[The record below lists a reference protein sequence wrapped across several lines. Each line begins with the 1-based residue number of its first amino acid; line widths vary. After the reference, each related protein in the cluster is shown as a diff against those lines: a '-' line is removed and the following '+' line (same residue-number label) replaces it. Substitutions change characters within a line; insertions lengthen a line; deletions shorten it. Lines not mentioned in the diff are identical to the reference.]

1 MRQFF
6 KTKAFRISSIV
17 ALLLAVY
24 AAVGFWAAP
33 RLLRNALL
41 DEIPK
46 TLVGVKPA
54 VGDIRINPFLFQV
67 EIKDFSLTGAND
79 TKLAGFERL
88 FVDFDLS
95 SVWHRAYTF
104 GHIDIAS
111 PFANAVIFKDGSL
124 NLSQLSPKTAKKP
137 KPDQKDAEPIP
148 ALRIGSFRVTQGFLS
163 FDDRR
168 RPSDF
173 ATRLEPINFELQ
185 NFSTGVQGGRFTFT
199 GASKLGERIEW
210 HGHLSVQPIES
221 DGEFQIA
228 GLQAHT
234 IWEYLEDRL
243 SFLVNSGKI
252 DLNATYKFSLQDD
265 LDLKVDVAKVA
276 LTDLAVRPKD
286 SDIDW
291 VTVPELILSGTTLDL
306 RGRQAHS
313 DSLSLKDVHLV
324 TWLEPDGSFNLLKL
338 AATPVPSA
346 TVAAALPPPAPAPTA
361 APAPPPP
368 PAATTATPPPPAA
381 TSAPPPPPAATS
393 APPPPPAAG
402 ATPPRPWQYDL
413 REFALRDASI
423 SAEDRRTKPAAKVL
437 LAPLSIKVLGVNLDL
452 ARPLSIALDT
462 KINDAGSLSVT
473 GTATAQP
480 PVANLN
486 LKLTGIELAALQPY
500 IAQYT
505 SMTLL
510 AGALSGDAKFSYG
523 ANQPAWQFGGNLSV
537 ANLHTVDNALHEDF
551 INWDRLDIQ
560 GLNFQHQP
568 DRLDIDQVAA
578 RKLYARVIVEPD
590 ESINVKRV
598 LAGPGATVVAPS
610 GNTGPPVA
618 ATAAPAPAA
627 PLPRAGKSPK
637 HLRGAAPVAATS
649 AAAAPNAA
657 PSMPMSIKRIV
668 IKASQANFADLSVM
682 PNFSTGIQNLEGTV
696 LGLSSKA
703 DSRAKIDLHGSVDA
717 FAPVSITGEVNVL
730 SAALYTDLAMSFRNI
745 ELSTFNPYSGKFAG
759 YNISKGKL
767 TTELHYKVQG
777 RKLDAQHHI
786 IVEQL
791 EFGDKTESKD
801 AVSLPVKLAVALLK
815 DRDGVIDLNLPVT
828 GSLDD
833 PQFKL
838 APIIWKVFVH
848 ILEKAVTAPFALLGS
863 LFGGGPDLQ
872 FVDFEPG
879 AAQLDPVAVEKGQT
893 LVKALGER
901 PQLKMEIPIAV
912 VNELDRPRL
921 IEQKFQAQLQVPAPS
936 ARKKAAGAT
945 TDFAQ
950 LDPPTQLE
958 MLMQL
963 YTKNFG
969 AEPKFPESIAAIK
982 AKPEVITAKIDF
994 LSTELHQRITVS
1006 EAELTAL
1013 GQQRAMNLQQ
1023 ALLTGTQIDPGRV
1036 FLVANDKAKNVD
1048 GRVRLE
1054 LSLR

>member
-1 MRQFF
+1 
-6 KTKAFRISSIV
+6 
-17 ALLLAVY
+17 
-24 AAVGFWAAP
+24 
-33 RLLRNALL
+33 
-41 DEIPK
+41 
-46 TLVGVKPA
+46 
-54 VGDIRINPFLFQV
+54 
-67 EIKDFSLTGAND
+67 
-79 TKLAGFERL
+79 
-88 FVDFDLS
+88 
-95 SVWHRAYTF
+95 
-104 GHIDIAS
+104 
-111 PFANAVIFKDGSL
+111 
-124 NLSQLSPKTAKKP
+124 
-137 KPDQKDAEPIP
+137 
-148 ALRIGSFRVTQGFLS
+148 
-163 FDDRR
+163 
-168 RPSDF
+168 
-173 ATRLEPINFELQ
+173 
-185 NFSTGVQGGRFTFT
+185 
-199 GASKLGERIEW
+199 
-210 HGHLSVQPIES
+210 
-221 DGEFQIA
+221 
-228 GLQAHT
+228 
-234 IWEYLEDRL
+234 
-243 SFLVNSGKI
+243 
-252 DLNATYKFSLQDD
+252 
-265 LDLKVDVAKVA
+265 
-276 LTDLAVRPKD
+276 
-286 SDIDW
+286 
-291 VTVPELILSGTTLDL
+291 
-306 RGRQAHS
+306 
-313 DSLSLKDVHLV
+313 
-324 TWLEPDGSFNLLKL
+324 
-338 AATPVPSA
+338 
-346 TVAAALPPPAPAPTA
+346 
-361 APAPPPP
+361 
-368 PAATTATPPPPAA
+368 
-381 TSAPPPPPAATS
+381 
-393 APPPPPAAG
+393 
-402 ATPPRPWQYDL
+402 L
-413 REFALRDASI
+413 REFALLDASI

-452 ARPLSIALDT
+452 ARTLNIALDT

-480 PVANLN
+480 AAANLN
-486 LKLTGIELAALQPY
+486 LKLAGIELAAFQPY
-500 IAQYT
+500 ISQYT
-505 SMTLL
+505 SMTLR

-537 ANLHTVDNALHEDF
+537 ANLHTVDNALHDDF

-568 DRLDIDQVAA
+568 DRLDIDQVSA

-598 LAGPGATVVAPS
+598 LAGPGATVVAAS

-627 PLPRAGKSPK
+627 PLPRAGSSPK
-637 HLRGAAPVAATS
+637 HPRGASSTAATS

-657 PSMPMSIKRIV
+657 PAMPMSIKRIV
-668 IKASQANFADLSVM
+668 IKDGQANFADLSVM

-730 SAALYTDLAMSFRNI
+730 SAALYTDLSMSFRNI

-767 TTELHYKVQG
+767 TTELHYNVQG

-791 EFGDKTESKD
+791 EFGEKTESKD

-879 AAQLDPVAVEKGQT
+879 AAQLDPVAIERGQS

-901 PQLKMEIPIAV
+901 PQLKIEIPIAV
-912 VNELDRPRL
+912 VDELDRPRL
-921 IEQKFQAQLQVPAPS
+921 IEQKFQAQLQVQAPG

-950 LDPPTQLE
+950 LDPSTQLE
-958 MLMQL
+958 MLTQL

-982 AKPEVITAKIDF
+982 TKPEVIAAKIDF
-994 LSTELHQRITVS
+994 LSAELHQRITVG

-1036 FLVANDKAKNVD
+1036 FLVANDKARNAD

>member
-1 MRQFF
+1 LRQFF
-6 KTKAFRISSIV
+6 NTKVWRILGVI
-17 ALLLAVY
+17 ALLLGVY
-24 AAVGFWAAP
+24 AIAGFWAAP
-33 RLLRNALL
+33 KLLRSALL

-46 TLVGVKPA
+46 TLVGVKPT
-54 VGDIRINPFLFQV
+54 VGDIRINPFLFQI
-67 EIKDFSLTGAND
+67 EIKDFYLTGANG
-79 TKLAGFERL
+79 TKLVGFARL
-88 FVDFDLS
+88 FVDFEIS
-95 SVWHRAYTF
+95 SIWHRAYTF
-104 GHIDIAS
+104 GHIDMTA
-111 PFANAVIFKDGSL
+111 PFANAVIFKDGSV
-124 NLSQLSPKTAKKP
+124 NLSELSPKSPEKPQPKLKNAK
-137 KPDQKDAEPIP
+137 PIP
-148 ALRIGSFRVTQGFLS
+148 ALRIGAFKVTQGFVS

-173 ATRLEPINFELQ
+173 ATRLAPINFELQ
-185 NFSTGVQGGRFTFT
+185 NFSTGVVGGHFTFT
-199 GASKLGERIEW
+199 GVSKLGERIEW
-210 HGHLSVQPIES
+210 HGHVSVQPIES

-265 LDLKVDVAKVA
+265 VDLKVDVSKVA
-276 LTDLAVRPKD
+276 LTDLAIRPKN

-291 VTVPELILSGTTLDL
+291 ITVPELILSGSTIDL
-306 RGRQAHS
+306 KRRQAHS
-313 DSLSLKDVHLV
+313 DSLSLKGAQLV

-338 AATPVPSA
+338 AAAPRSPIPASPTPASPTSA
-346 TVAAALPPPAPAPTA
+346 SPTPASPAPASPAPATAPGARA
-361 APAPPPP
+361 APAP
-368 PAATTATPPPPAA
+368 AWA
-381 TSAPPPPPAATS
+381 
-393 APPPPPAAG
+393 
-402 ATPPRPWQYDL
+402 YDL

-423 SAEDRRTKPAAKVL
+423 SAEDRRTKPAVKVL
-437 LAPLSIKVLGVNLDL
+437 LAPLSIKVLGANLDL
-452 ARPLSIALDT
+452 ARASSVALDT

-473 GTATAQP
+473 GTVTPQPLAAT
-480 PVANLN
+480 LN
-486 LKLTGIELAALQPY
+486 LKLAGVELAAVQPY

-523 ANQPAWQFGGNLSV
+523 ASQPAWQFGGNISV
-537 ANLHTVDNALHEDF
+537 ANLHTVDNALHDDF

-568 DRLDIDQVAA
+568 DRLDIDQITA
-578 RKLYARVIVEPD
+578 RKLYARVIIESD

-598 LAGPGATVVAPS
+598 LTGPGATVVAPS
-610 GNTGPPVA
+610 GTSGPPIA

-627 PLPRAGKSPK
+627 ALPRTGKKPAPA
-637 HLRGAAPVAATS
+637 RGAAAVAAPP
-649 AAAAPNAA
+649 AATAPNAA
-657 PSMPMSIKRIV
+657 SAMPMSIKKIV
-668 IKASQANFADLSVM
+668 LVAGQANFADLSVM
-682 PNFSTGIQNLEGTV
+682 PNFATGIQNLEGTV
-696 LGLSSKA
+696 LGLSSKPS
-703 DSRAKIDLHGSVDA
+703 SRAKVDVHGSVDA

-730 SAALYTDLAMSFRNI
+730 SPVLYTDLAMSFRNI

-767 TTELHYKVQG
+767 TTELHYKVDG

-815 DRDGVIDLNLPVT
+815 DHDGVIDLNLPVS

-838 APIIWKVFVH
+838 APIIWKVFVK

-872 FVDFEPG
+872 FVDFQPG
-879 AAQLDPVAVEKGQT
+879 AAELDPAATDKART
-893 LVKALGER
+893 LVKALIAR
-901 PQLKMEIPIAV
+901 PQLKIEIPIAV
-912 VNELDRPRL
+912 VNDLDRPRL
-921 IEQKFQAQLQVPAPS
+921 IEEKFQAQLQAQAAT
-936 ARKKAAGAT
+936 ARKKSSTAIG
-945 TDFAQ
+945 FAQ
-950 LDPPTQLE
+950 LDAAAQLE
-958 MLMQL
+958 LLTQL

-982 AKPEVITAKIDF
+982 AKPDITAAKIEF
-994 LSTELHQRITVS
+994 LSRELHDRITTS

-1013 GQQRAMNLQQ
+1013 GQQRATNLQQ
-1023 ALLTGTQIDPGRV
+1023 ALLTDTQIDPDRV
-1036 FLVANDKAKNVD
+1036 FLVANDKAKNHD
-1048 GRVRLE
+1048 GLIRLE